1 MKQYML
7 AIGMLLAICL
17 ASYAAEPSGTPREE
31 TPQSKGITNIE
42 TGSPLPFPE
51 QMIAGQG
58 TDSSGNPLGGVFVKL
73 FADGR
78 LIQSTTTTS
87 SGSYELRLPV
97 NIDKDETVV
106 LWFLPATDNLLPKN
120 VVLKKSSAAR
130 KANLFS
136 PCTEEVRIRP
146 QMRVDVK
153 LVNESEYLSS
163 LKVKNCF

>member
-1 MKQYML
+1 M
-7 AIGMLLAICL
+7 AA
-17 ASYAAEPSGTPREE
+17 YAAEPSTTPREE
-31 TPQSKGITNIE
+31 KPQTKDIRSIE

-51 QMIAGQG
+51 QMIAGEVR
-58 TDSSGNPLGGVFVKL
+58 DSSGSPLGGVFVKL

-87 SGSYELRLPV
+87 AGSYELRLPV

-106 LWFLPATDNLLPKN
+106 LWFLPATGNLLPKH
-120 VVLKKSSAAR
+120 VVLKKSSSAR

-136 PCTEEVRIRP
+136 ACTEEIHIRP

-153 LVNESEYLSS
+153 LVNESEYLAA